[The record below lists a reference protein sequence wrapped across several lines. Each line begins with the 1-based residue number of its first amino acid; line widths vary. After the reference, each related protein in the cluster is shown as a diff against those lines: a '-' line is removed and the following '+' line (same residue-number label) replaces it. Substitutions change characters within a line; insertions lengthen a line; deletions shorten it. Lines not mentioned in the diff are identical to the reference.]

1 MSNRVMVA
9 LVATLGVSSLVL
21 AQSNTDA
28 PMTDGYLPQLA
39 VNTTTDLEDEVPFD
53 QMEGKLCAKEKR
65 HLKRKF
71 KKMMFNKI
79 DTNDDGVITLDEA
92 VSEAEARFLK
102 MDEDGSG
109 TVTKEEVAQHHL
121 AMKRMKKQLMMQ
133 Q

>member
-28 PMTDGYLPQLA
+28 PINDQYPPQLA
-39 VNTTTDLEDEVPFD
+39 ENTTTHLDDEGAFD
-53 QMEGKLCAKEKR
+53 QMEGKLCAKDRR

-71 KKMMFNKI
+71 KKMMFSKI
-79 DTNDDGVITLDEA
+79 DANDDGVITLDEA

-121 AMKRMKKQLMMQ
+121 AMKRMKKQLMMEQ
-133 Q
+133 

>member
-9 LVATLGVSSLVL
+9 LVVTLGVSSLVL
-21 AQSNTDA
+21 AQPNTDA
-28 PMTDGYLPQLA
+28 PLNEGYPPQLA
-39 VNTTTDLEDEVPFD
+39 ENTTTHLGDEGSFD
-53 QMEGKLCAKEKR
+53 QLEGKLCAKDRR

-79 DTNDDGVITLDEA
+79 DANDDGVITLDEA

-121 AMKRMKKQLMMQ
+121 AMKRMKKQLMMEQ
-133 Q
+133 